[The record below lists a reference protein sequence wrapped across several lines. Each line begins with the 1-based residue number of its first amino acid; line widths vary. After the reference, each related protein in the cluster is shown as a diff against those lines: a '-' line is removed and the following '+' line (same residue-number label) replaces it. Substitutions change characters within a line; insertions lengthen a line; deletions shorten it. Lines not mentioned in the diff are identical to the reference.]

1 MNILITGA
9 SSGLGKALA
18 ENYAN
23 KDTTLV
29 LLGRNEAH
37 LDDIKQVCISKGAE
51 VHSFSCD
58 ITDQNFEDLMLKIAD
73 KFAFDLVFA
82 NAGINLLETFQEN
95 QMEKMNQIKKIID
108 TNFLGAIKT
117 IFPLIPG
124 LRNKKGRIVITS
136 SLAQG
141 IGLPQDPAYSASK
154 AALTKFFEGFRPIL
168 KKQGIA
174 TTILLPGFIDTPLS
188 RKVKDPKPFCL
199 SDQEAVAKIK
209 KGIQKNNYFIT
220 FPKLL
225 QFLMSLRHLIPKRI
239 LDKILMTVLEHTH
252 RAISDKP
259 RKKKLTQ

>member
-18 ENYAN
+18 LSYAN
-23 KDTTLV
+23 KGNTLV
-29 LLGRNEAH
+29 LLGRNEIN
-37 LDDIKQVCISKGAE
+37 LNDTKQVCISKGAE

-58 ITDQNFEDLMLKIAD
+58 ITDQRFEDVMRKIAN

-95 QMEKMNQIKKIID
+95 QVDKIDQIKKMMD
-108 TNFLGAIKT
+108 TNFLGHIKT

-124 LRNKKGRIVITS
+124 LKIRKGRIVITS
-136 SLAQG
+136 SLAEQ

-154 AALTKFFEGFRPIL
+154 AALTRFFEGLRPVL
-168 KKQGIA
+168 KKQGIS

-199 SDQEAVAKIK
+199 TDNEAVAKIK
-209 KGIQKNNYFIT
+209 RGIKKNNYFII
-220 FPKLL
+220 FPKRLEI
-225 QFLMSLRHLIPKRI
+225 LMKLRHLVPKKL
-239 LDKILMTVLEHTH
+239 LDKILISVLEYAN
-252 RAISDKP
+252 RD
-259 RKKKLTQ
+259 